1 MFSPLLVLERYFP
14 IIYDVRRKM
23 IEILFGFLIPLLLTS
38 RNVTSDSWC
47 VLPIHLFHRTW
58 SMPDF
63 TSR

>member
-47 VLPIHLFHRTW
+47 VLPIHLFHRT
-58 SMPDF
+58 
-63 TSR
+63 